1 MLSMEDV
8 LGDDMLFRE
17 KFCAS
22 ATLRN
27 LGAVPVGALRE
38 TVRMIHRASGFRAA
52 ATPEFW
58 TPDGSE
64 QPVVVFGRP
73 TIAGAMQGFRF
84 GLTTDVRSG
93 EQPRGEELFFWV
105 PEAEVRL
112 VSDNHQRVDLRLVS
126 SWLPWREH
134 SEKKNAHRVMP
145 VPLYGEGKLLDE
157 SAKVAGFNDQVT
169 LGGLLALLGSQL
181 NLRPAVRVEFED
193 ITSNLGL
200 VSKCITPRAAEIMK
214 DLRRKSS

>member
-8 LGDDMLFRE
+8 LGDDTLFRE
-17 KFCAS
+17 KFCAA

-73 TIAGAMQGFRF
+73 TIAGAMKGFRF
-84 GLTTDVRSG
+84 GLTTDVRSKGQPGG
-93 EQPRGEELFFWV
+93 EKLFLWV

-112 VSDNHQRVDLRLVS
+112 VLDKNKDMDLRFVW
-126 SWLPWREH
+126 SWLPWRQGGG
-134 SEKKNAHRVMP
+134 KVDRAMP
-145 VPLYGEGKLLDE
+145 VPLYEQGKLLDDTVL
-157 SAKVAGFNDQVT
+157 VAGFNDQVT
-169 LGGLLALLGSQL
+169 LSMFLNLLGAEL
-181 NLRPAVRVEFED
+181 NLRQPVEAAFKD
-193 ITSNLGL
+193 ITSELGL
-200 VSKCITPRAAEIMK
+200 AANCITPRAAQIMR
-214 DLRRKSS
+214 DLRRKAS

>member
-8 LGDDMLFRE
+8 LGDDTLFRE
-17 KFCAS
+17 LFCAK

-38 TVRMIHRASGFRAA
+38 TVKMIHRASGFRAA

-73 TIAGAMQGFRF
+73 TIAGAMQGFIF
-84 GLTTDVRSG
+84 GLTTDVRSNGQPGG
-93 EQPRGEELFFWV
+93 EKLFLWV

-112 VSDNHQRVDLRLVS
+112 VSDKNKDIDLGFVS
-126 SWLPWREH
+126 SWLPWRQGER
-134 SEKKNAHRVMP
+134 KVIRAMP
-145 VPLYGEGKLLDE
+145 VPLYEQGKLLDDT
-157 SAKVAGFNDQVT
+157 ALVAGFNDQVT
-169 LGGLLALLGSQL
+169 LSMFLNLLGAEL
-181 NLRPAVRVEFED
+181 NLRRPVEAAFKD
-193 ITSNLGL
+193 ITSDLEL
-200 VSKCITPRAAEIMK
+200 AADCITPRAAEIMK
-214 DLRRKSS
+214 DRRR